1 MRRALFAIV
10 LLAGMIYGSS
20 DAASMD
26 DRPPLTREGSSV
38 RVDTTEPP
46 AASNA
51 IEKTPREALD
61 IAAVDYCYA
70 GSLIDPT
77 TGESVDLFVLCEE
90 DGLEQNMDLA

>member
-1 MRRALFAIV
+1 MGRALFAIV
-10 LLAGMIYGSS
+10 LLAGMIYGRS
-20 DAASMD
+20 DAASID
-26 DRPPLTREGSSV
+26 DRPPATRESSSV
-38 RVDTTEPP
+38 QVDTME
-46 AASNA
+46 ASDA
-51 IEKTPREALD
+51 IEKTPREALE

>member
-1 MRRALFAIV
+1 MGRALFAIV
-10 LLAGMIYGSS
+10 LLAGMIYGRS

-26 DRPPLTREGSSV
+26 HRPLATRESSSGQ
-38 RVDTTEPP
+38 VDTMEPP
-46 AASNA
+46 AASSA
-51 IEKTPREALD
+51 IKKTAREALE